1 MVQVNQRMFMNVK
14 RAQTKKGF
22 YQFEIRKFSALPDH
36 IMLDMP
42 NLSPTMEKGNIGT
55 WAKQV
60 GDKIEPG
67 DILCSI
73 ETDKATVDFE
83 MQDEGYVAK
92 LLYPEGTKDI
102 PLGKP
107 LAIIVEDEDDIAAF
121 ADYVPQEGA
130 ATSAPP
136 KEAPAATPEPV
147 ATPTPA
153 ATPAATP
160 VAVPA
165 KPAGSRIFA
174 SPLAQNQANAQG
186 IDLSQL
192 QGTGPG
198 GRIIK
203 ADIDDAL
210 AAGGT
215 SKAAATQIFDSVP
228 AAGFVDLENSQI
240 RKVIAERLTYSKQ
253 NIPHYYVTVQV
264 SVDNLMKVRAKL
276 NNISEVKLS
285 VNDFVMKAASMAA
298 MKVPATNSS
307 WMDDFIR

>member
-1 MVQVNQRMFMNVK
+1 
-14 RAQTKKGF
+14 
-22 YQFEIRKFSALPDH
+22 
-36 IMLDMP
+36 
-42 NLSPTMEKGNIGT
+42 
-55 WAKQV
+55 
-60 GDKIEPG
+60 
-67 DILCSI
+67 
-73 ETDKATVDFE
+73 
-83 MQDEGYVAK
+83 MQDEGFVAK

-107 LAIIVEDEDDIAAF
+107 LVIIVEDEEDIAAF
-121 ADYVPQEGA
+121 ADYVPEEGA
-130 ATSAPP
+130 SPAPTP
-136 KEAPAATPEPV
+136 AAATPEPV
-147 ATPTPA
+147 AAAPTPTPA
-153 ATPAATP
+153 AATPAPIA
-160 VAVPA
+160 AVPA

-186 IDLSQL
+186 IDLSQIL
-192 QGTGPG
+192 GTGPG

-203 ADIDDAL
+203 ADIDEAL

-228 AAGFVDLENSQI
+228 AAGFIDLENSQI
-240 RKVIAERLTYSKQ
+240 RKVIAERLTFSKQ

-276 NNISEVKLS
+276 NGVSEVKLS

-298 MKVPATNSS
+298 IKVPATNSS